1 MVPCDSGILLPSA
14 SSGSPRRK
22 RSIIDGDVALRTIA
36 DFLKAAIRAGDIA
49 CRFGG
54 EEFVVILPRASLA
67 DAVQR
72 AEALRTGLR
81 SLGDPAS
88 PTVVPSVTISVGV
101 AAFPDH
107 GSTSEELLA
116 AADQA
121 LYRAKAQSRDRVA
134 VAEISDTNEAESTG
148 A

>member
-1 MVPCDSGILLPSA
+1 M
-14 SSGSPRRK
+14 
-22 RSIIDGDVALRTIA
+22 
-36 DFLKAAIRAGDIA
+36 
-49 CRFGG
+49 
-54 EEFVVILPRASLA
+54 ILPKASLA

-81 SLGDPAS
+81 SLGDPSS

-121 LYRAKAQSRDRVA
+121 LYRAKAQGRDRVA
-134 VAEISDTNEAESTG
+134 VAEISDTHEAESTG
-148 A
+148 T